1 MPPIK
6 HNDEHPTRPE
16 WWNGISLGNV
26 ITIGGGI
33 FAIGVFYATV
43 NSALAEQAA
52 KVQDADQRHKEA
64 VADIKEDVR
73 RLESKIDALLMAVRE
88 QK

>member
-1 MPPIK
+1 MSHP
-6 HNDEHPTRPE
+6 HDEESHRRPE

-43 NSALAEQAA
+43 NTAIAEQSD
-52 KVQDADQRHKEA
+52 KVKDSETRQKEA
-64 VADIKEDVR
+64 VADIKQDVR
-73 RLESKIDALLMAVRE
+73 RLEGKIDALIMTVRDS
-88 QK
+88 K

>member
-1 MPPIK
+1 MPPARPQ
-6 HNDEHPTRPE
+6 HENHRPE

-43 NSALAEQAA
+43 NAAIAEQAT
-52 KVQDADQRHKEA
+52 KVEEADQRHKEA

>member
-1 MPPIK
+1 MPHP
-6 HNDEHPTRPE
+6 HDESHRRPE

-43 NSALAEQAA
+43 NTAIAEQSD
-52 KVQDADQRHKEA
+52 KVKESEIRQKEA
-64 VADIKEDVR
+64 VADIKQDVR
-73 RLESKIDALLMAVRE
+73 RLEGKIDALIMTVRE
-88 QK
+88 RK